1 VRRRGRLCPVTR
13 RAGAALR
20 ARPDQTGP
28 VAPPER
34 SEHVLLVLL
43 WGLPV
48 LATAAFLLL
57 VDLPVL
63 AAGLLAVEV
72 VVGAMVVAARRSP
85 D

>member
-1 VRRRGRLCPVTR
+1 MPR
-13 RAGAALR
+13 
-20 ARPDQTGP
+20 
-28 VAPPER
+28 R
-34 SEHVLLVLL
+34 SEHLLLLLL

-48 LATAAFLLL
+48 LATAGFLLL

-63 AAGLLAVEV
+63 AAGLLAVEL